1 MADEPLGRMVIEL
14 GLDHSD
20 FGKGLQGAKSEVK
33 YAMADMKSAMAVI
46 GQSGNKLDV
55 LGAKAKGLTSV
66 MSAQQSVV
74 QKLGKSYNDSFVNG
88 KATAQTGKLA
98 TQLQNANAKLASL
111 ATQYKNNAAA
121 MAKARVE
128 TTGFTGGLNKISKS
142 AITVGTS
149 MSNIGSKMT
158 SKVSVPVVAGLALA
172 TKAAVDFDSQIQQIG
187 PLLTNGGAVTA
198 KFKAQLDEMSTA
210 SKNWSKTYGVST
222 TEINNGMA
230 ELVRRGYTTAQVLGS
245 MPAILNAT
253 KASGEDM
260 GTVMNATASIV
271 EQFGLKSSSTAATLK
286 NTTMVTDALTYAANA
301 TASGFGDMSDAMKY
315 VGPVASSLGM
325 SVQQTAAAI
334 GVLSN
339 RGIEGQKA
347 GTGLRGILTSLV
359 KPTAM
364 AQGAFK
370 KMGISTKELAT
381 DSHDLPQLIND
392 ISKGTEGWTRAEKNK
407 ALAQAFGKENQT
419 AMNALVAAGSKSL
432 QDLTD
437 KTNAAG
443 GATKKVADQMNNT
456 SANNVKK
463 LTASLQVL
471 GIEIGEKLVPKL
483 LPLVNDVTKAVDGFS
498 DLDDSTQDTIIKF
511 ALLAAAAGP
520 VLSVVGKLTSG
531 FGLVGTGVVQ
541 VVSKFEQMR
550 AKSQAANEVMTLLQG
565 GTKNL
570 GGELKLVQGSAASAT
585 SSLSAVNGTVSS
597 VNGTVATAKTG
608 MSLFGTAL
616 TTTEAGAGVLGS
628 SLTVAGAALAG
639 VGVAAVAGAAIW
651 YGYGKSASE
660 SAQRTKEWGS
670 DIGATASDAANDFGS
685 FETKASTA
693 LTDFGNDAKSTAKTV
708 QTTFKGMVTSASKNV
723 DKTYSNAKKEAD
735 KVGGVA
741 GAAILKQAEKEHTA
755 NEKRIADM
763 QKTAKQVD
771 TITSDS
777 AKTGVKL
784 TSDQVTTIGN
794 LQRKMAQ
801 DEIETLNLKSKQKK
815 AVLAAELGETTTM
828 TKKQLASTEK
838 AIGDASYKEMDAYNK
853 QTGELH
859 KAQQKGNISTAA
871 MNAGLE
877 VLQKKH
883 NATMTQLGEDYIRTG
898 KAQGKSMSQI
908 VEDMAQNG
916 FTDVQA
922 QKSMKAYLASLKQTA
937 GSAIKITGDM
947 SKSTKSAAESWNK
960 MVLDP
965 KTGKV
970 KTNAQEEVDKAAKS
984 KDKWNSMM
992 LLLKK
997 GEMSSNAA
1005 AMVGVAA
1012 VQTGKWNGLSLKEK
1026 QAMIRSKGGDDLAKL
1041 ITDGK
1046 QWNKFTPTEKKAIIS
1061 AKGGSELLQVMTS
1074 AKTWNKLTLTEKKAV
1089 IKDNATA
1096 VMKQANINL
1105 QKWNDLT
1112 PHMKI
1117 VMATAKGTTDVAKG
1131 IKSVEDWNS
1140 LPTKEKRL
1148 LANDS
1153 NASAALKRAGVNYKQ
1168 YQNLPTNVTKN
1179 LLAKDNASKNAD
1191 KARISV
1197 GKYGQLKMPSSK
1209 NLKASD
1215 KASGPAGKAT
1225 NAVKKFSGSKVTT
1238 KSLTSKDKTSSPVNT
1253 ARGSLTRFNGTKVLS
1268 KTATGHDKTSS
1279 PLTSARN
1286 SLTRFNGTGMTAKTA
1301 VGHDSAS
1308 RPMGTAR
1315 TSVTR
1320 FNGTPISSKTARGV
1334 NAASGPIGSAISAIK
1349 NFMSLPS
1356 LISKTV
1362 QVIHKVITGKATGS
1376 MGTDG
1381 NPIMVNDQE
1390 GPVFRELVK
1399 YPGSAPFIPHG
1410 RNVILDAPK
1419 NTKVIPAGLTA
1430 QMYKIPQYAKGTI
1443 SSNSSVLQ
1451 AAQLVNDATSVTPV
1465 NNPVPVDNSNLLQLI
1480 IASSQ
1485 QQSELL
1491 KALIN
1496 AVGSIRLTDKMIA
1509 NANQRY
1515 TATNLKLSNYGKG
1528 ITGL

>member
-66 MSAQQSVV
+66 MSAQQNIV
-74 QKLGKSYNDSFVNG
+74 QKLGKSYKDSFVDG

-98 TQLQNANAKLASL
+98 TQFQNANAKLASL

-222 TEINNGMA
+222 TEINNAMA

-301 TASGFGDMSDAMKY
+301 TASGFGDMSEAMKY
-315 VGPVASSLGM
+315 TGPVASSLGL
-325 SVQQTAAAI
+325 SVQATAAAI

-347 GTGLRGILTSLV
+347 GTGLRGILTSLI
-359 KPTAM
+359 KPTAG
-364 AQGAFK
+364 AQAAFK
-370 KMGISTKELAT
+370 EMGISTKELQA
-381 DSHDLPQLIND
+381 DSSDLPQLIRD
-392 ISKGTEGWTRAEKNK
+392 ITSGTDGWSKAEKGK

-419 AMNALVAAGSKSL
+419 AMNALVAAGADTL

-463 LTASLQVL
+463 LIASLQVL
-471 GIEIGEKLVPKL
+471 GIEIGDKLVPKL

-531 FGLVGTGVVQ
+531 FGLVGKGVVGT
-541 VVSKFEQMR
+541 VSKFAQMSAR
-550 AKSQAANEVMTLLQG
+550 SKAASEVMEI
-565 GTKNL
+565 L
-570 GGELKLVQGSAASAT
+570 GGSTKGVSSQLKVVAGGATGAT
-585 SSLSAVNGTVSS
+585 SALSKVNGTVSS
-597 VNGTVATAKTG
+597 VNGSVATAKTG
-608 MSLFGTAL
+608 FGVLGTAL

-639 VGVAAVAGAAIW
+639 VGLAAVAGAAIW

-685 FETKASTA
+685 FETKASVA
-693 LTDFGNDAKSTAKTV
+693 LTDFGNDAKSTAKIV
-708 QTTFKGMVTSASKNV
+708 QAAFKGMVTSASKNV

-741 GAAILKQAEKEHTA
+741 GAAILKQAEKEHSA
-755 NEKRIADM
+755 NEKRITDM

-771 TITSDS
+771 TITSES

-784 TSDQVTTIGN
+784 TSDQATTISN

-801 DEIETLNLKSKQKK
+801 DEIETLGLKSKQKK
-815 AVLAAELGETTTM
+815 AVLAAELGETETM
-828 TKKQLASTEK
+828 TKKQLESTSK
-838 AIGDASYKEMDAYNK
+838 AIGDASYKEMDSYNK

-883 NATMTQLGEDYIRTG
+883 NVTMTQLGEDFIRTE
-898 KAQGKSMSQI
+898 KAQGKSYSDIQT
-908 VEDMAQNG
+908 DMAQNG
-916 FTDVQA
+916 FTDAQA

-947 SKSTKSAAESWNK
+947 SKSTRSAAESWNK

-1112 PHMKI
+1112 PRMKT
-1117 VMATAKGTTDVAKG
+1117 VMATAKGTSDVAKG

-1168 YQNLPTNVTKN
+1168 YQNLPKNVTKN
-1179 LLAKDNASKNAD
+1179 LLAKDSASKNAS
-1191 KARISV
+1191 KAKISV
-1197 GKYGQLKMPSSK
+1197 GKYGQLKVSSK
-1209 NLKASD
+1209 NLKAID
-1215 KASGPAGKAT
+1215 KASGPSNKAT
-1225 NAVKKFSGSKVTT
+1225 GSVKKFSNTKVGA
-1238 KSLTSKDKTSSPVNT
+1238 KNLTSHDKTSSPVGT
-1253 ARGSLTRFNGTKVLS
+1253 ARKSLTRFNGTKVLS

-1279 PLTSARN
+1279 PVNNARG
-1286 SLTRFNGTGMTAKTA
+1286 SLTRFNGTKVLGKTA

-1320 FNGTPISSKTARGV
+1320 FNGTSISSKTARGV

-1349 NFMSLPS
+1349 NFMSLPN

-1362 QVIHKVITGKATGS
+1362 QVIHKAITGKATGS

-1390 GPVFRELVK
+1390 GPLFRELVK

-1410 RNVILDAPK
+1410 RDVILDAPK
-1419 NTKVIPAGLTA
+1419 GTKVIPAGLTA
-1430 QMYKIPQYAKGTI
+1430 RMYNIPQYANGTI
-1443 SSNSSVLQ
+1443 DPNSSVLD
-1451 AAQLVNDATSVTPV
+1451 AAQMVSNATNVMPAASVQ
-1465 NNPVPVDNSNLLQLI
+1465 PVDDSQLLAQLI
-1480 IASSQ
+1480 TNAQ
-1485 QQSELL
+1485 QQSELI
-1491 KALIN
+1491 KSLIGVVSN
-1496 AVGSIRLTDKMIA
+1496 IHLTDKMIA

-1515 TATNLKLSNYGKG
+1515 TATNLSLSNYGKG
-1528 ITGL
+1528 VTGL

>member
-33 YAMADMKSAMAVI
+33 YAMADMKSAMSVI

-74 QKLGKSYNDSFVNG
+74 QKLGKSYNDSFVNS

-158 SKVSVPVVAGLALA
+158 SKVSVPVVAGLTLA

-531 FGLVGTGVVQ
+531 FGLVGKGIVGT
-541 VVSKFEQMR
+541 VSKFAQMR

-565 GTKNL
+565 GTKSL
-570 GGELKLVQGSAASAT
+570 GGELKLVQGSAAGAT
-585 SSLSAVNGTVSS
+585 GSLSKINGTVSS

-608 MSLFGTAL
+608 FSVLGTAL

-628 SLTVAGAALAG
+628 SLTVAGAALTG
-639 VGVAAVAGAAIW
+639 VGIAAVAGAAIW
-651 YGYGKSASE
+651 ELWGKDAAT
-660 SAQRTKEWGS
+660 SAQRTNEWGS
-670 DIGATASDAANDFGS
+670 DIGKNAASAATDMQS
-685 FETKASTA
+685 FETKASNA
-693 LTDFGNDAKSTAKTV
+693 LDNTGKSAK
-708 QTTFKGMVTSASKNV
+708 
-723 DKTYSNAKKEAD
+723 SNAKTIDAAFKEMTDSAQKYSD
-735 KVGGVA
+735 KQYTDQIKHAKRIGGVA
-741 GAAILKQAEKEHTA
+741 GAAIEKQAKIEQAQRQNSLT
-755 NEKRIADM
+755 DM
-763 QKTAKQVD
+763 QKNYQKVEQ
-771 TITSDS
+771 ITKDS
-777 AKTGVKL
+777 KDNNVKL
-784 TSDQVTTIGN
+784 TEDQATQIHN
-794 LQRKMAQ
+794 LQLRSAQ
-801 DEIETLNLKSKQKK
+801 DEVKTLGLSQKQQRDVIK
-815 AVLAAELGETTTM
+815 AEMGETTSM
-828 TKKQLASTEK
+828 SQKQIDDSYNAIAKMSRKLNSDVKDEK
-838 AIGDASYKEMDAYNK
+838 SKINKDDTLSEKEKSVAIEAINK
-853 QTGELH
+853 QHYDKMSSLD
-859 KAQQKGNISTAA
+859 
-871 MNAGLE
+871 AGYIA
-877 VLQKKH
+877 VAKK
-883 NATMTQLGEDYIRTG
+883 D
-898 KAQGKSMSQI
+898 GKSMKQI
-908 VEDMAQNG
+908 KKD
-916 FTDVQA
+916 
-922 QKSMKAYLASLKQTA
+922 LLTA
-937 GSAIKITGDM
+937 DGAEITAEAFKRYEESVRSSTGVAIKETANM
-947 SKSTKSAAESWNK
+947 SKSTKTAAESWNK

-1112 PHMKI
+1112 PHMKT
-1117 VMATAKGTTDVAKG
+1117 VMATAKGTSDVAKG

-1308 RPMGTAR
+1308 RSMGTAR

-1399 YPGSAPFIPHG
+1399 YPGAAPFIPHG
-1410 RNVILDAPK
+1410 RNVILNAPK

-1443 SSNSSVLQ
+1443 SPNSSVLQ

-1465 NNPVPVDNSNLLQLI
+1465 SNPVSVDNGNLLQQI
-1480 IASSQ
+1480 IANSQ

>member
-20 FGKGLQGAKSEVK
+20 FGKGLQGAKNEVK
-33 YAMADMKSAMAVI
+33 YAMADMKSAMSVI

-158 SKVSVPVVAGLALA
+158 SKVSVPVVAGLTLA

-222 TEINNGMA
+222 TEINNAMA

-301 TASGFGDMSDAMKY
+301 TASGFGDMSEAMKY
-315 VGPVASSLGM
+315 VGPIASSLGM

-364 AQGAFK
+364 AQSAFK

-381 DSHDLPQLIND
+381 DSHDLPKLIND

-520 VLSVVGKLTSG
+520 VLGVVGKLTSG
-531 FGLVGTGVVQ
+531 FGLVGKGIVGT
-541 VVSKFEQMR
+541 VSKFAQMSAR
-550 AKSQAANEVMTLLQG
+550 SKAASEVMEI
-565 GTKNL
+565 L
-570 GGELKLVQGSAASAT
+570 GGSTKSVSGQLKVVAGGATGAT
-585 SSLSAVNGTVSS
+585 SALNKINGTVSS
-597 VNGTVATAKTG
+597 VNGSVATAKTG
-608 MSLFGTAL
+608 FSVLGTAL

-708 QTTFKGMVTSASKNV
+708 QTAFKGMVTSASKNV

-735 KVGGVA
+735 KVGGAA

-755 NEKRIADM
+755 NEKRITDM

-771 TITSDS
+771 AITSAS

-898 KAQGKSMSQI
+898 KAQGKSMSDI
-908 VEDMAQNG
+908 TTEMSQNG
-916 FTDVQA
+916 FTDSQA
-922 QKSMKAYLASLKQTA
+922 QASMKAYLASLKQTA

-947 SKSTKSAAESWNK
+947 SKSTRSAAESWNK

-1089 IKDNATA
+1089 IKDNATTA
-1096 VMKQANINL
+1096 MKQANINL

-1112 PHMKI
+1112 PRMKT
-1117 VMATAKGTTDVAKG
+1117 VMATAKGTSDVAKG

-1153 NASAALKRAGVNYKQ
+1153 NATEALKRAGVNYKQ
-1168 YQNLPTNVTKN
+1168 YQNLPKNVTKN
-1179 LLAKDNASKNAD
+1179 LLAKDSASKNAS
-1191 KARISV
+1191 KAKISV
-1197 GKYGQLKMPSSK
+1197 GKYGQLKVSSK
-1209 NLKASD
+1209 NLKAID
-1215 KASGPAGKAT
+1215 KASGPSSKAT
-1225 NAVKKFSGSKVTT
+1225 GSVKKFSSTKVGA
-1238 KSLTSKDKTSSPVNT
+1238 KNLTSHDKTSSPVGT
-1253 ARGSLTRFNGTKVLS
+1253 ARKSLTRFNGTKVLS

-1279 PLTSARN
+1279 PINSARG
-1286 SLTRFNGTGMTAKTA
+1286 SLTRFNGTKVLGKTA

-1315 TSVTR
+1315 ASVTR

-1334 NAASGPIGSAISAIK
+1334 NAASGPIGSAISAVK

-1399 YPGSAPFIPHG
+1399 YPGAVPFIPHG
-1410 RNVILDAPK
+1410 RNVILNAPK

-1430 QMYKIPQYAKGTI
+1430 QMYRIPQYAKGTI
-1443 SSNSSVLQ
+1443 SPNSSVLQ

-1465 NNPVPVDNSNLLQLI
+1465 SNPVSVDNGNLLQQI

-1496 AVGSIRLTDKMIA
+1496 AVGSIHLTDKMIA

>member
-33 YAMADMKSAMAVI
+33 YAMADMKSAMSVI
-46 GQSGNKLDV
+46 RQSGNKLDV

-66 MSAQQSVV
+66 MSAQQNVV

-315 VGPVASSLGM
+315 AGPVASSLGM

-364 AQGAFK
+364 AQNAFK
-370 KMGISTKELAT
+370 KMGISTKELQN
-381 DSHDLPQLIND
+381 DSHDLPQLISD
-392 ISKGTEGWTRAEKNK
+392 ITKGTNGWSKAERGK

-432 QDLTD
+432 QDLTN

-471 GIEIGEKLVPKL
+471 GIEIGDKLVPKL

-531 FGLVGTGVVQ
+531 FGLVGKGIVGT
-541 VVSKFEQMR
+541 VSKFEQMR

-597 VNGTVATAKTG
+597 VNGTVATAKTR

-685 FETKASTA
+685 FETKASVA
-693 LTDFGNDAKSTAKTV
+693 LTDFGNDAKNTAKTV
-708 QTTFKGMVTSASKNV
+708 KTAFDGMVKSTSKSV
-723 DKTYSNAKKEAD
+723 DKTYNEALKEAN
-735 KVGGVA
+735 KIGGPA
-741 GAAILKQAEKEHTA
+741 GEAIRKQAEKEHTA
-755 NEKRIADM
+755 NEKRISDM
-763 QKTAKQVD
+763 QSTAQKVNS
-771 TITSDS
+771 ITSES

-815 AVLAAELGETTTM
+815 AVLAAELGETDSM

-859 KAQQKGNISTAA
+859 KAQQKGNISTAE

-877 VLQKKH
+877 ALQKKH

-898 KAQGKSMSQI
+898 KAQGKSMSDI
-908 VEDMAQNG
+908 LTEMSQNG
-916 FTDVQA
+916 FTDGQA
-922 QKSMKAYLASLKQTA
+922 QKSYKAYIASLKQMAST
-937 GSAIKITGDM
+937 AIKITGDM
-947 SKSTKSAAESWNK
+947 SKSTRSAAESWNK

-970 KTNAQEEVDKAAKS
+970 KTNAQEEVNKAAKS
-984 KDKWNSMM
+984 KDQWNSM
-992 LLLKK
+992 LLLIKQGK
-997 GEMSSNAA
+997 MSSNAA

-1012 VQTGKWNGLSLKEK
+1012 VQTGKWNGLSLKQK
-1026 QAMIRSKGGDDLAKL
+1026 QAIIRSKGGDDLAALLTK
-1041 ITDGK
+1041 GK
-1046 QWNKFTPTEKKAIIS
+1046 QWNKLTPAEKKAIIT
-1061 AKGGSELLQVMTS
+1061 AKGGSELLQAMTNV
-1074 AKTWNKLTLTEKKAV
+1074 KTWNKLTPTEKRAV
-1089 IKDNATA
+1089 LKDNASPA
-1096 VMKQANINL
+1096 MKQANISL
-1105 QKWNDLT
+1105 QSWNRLT
-1112 PHMKI
+1112 PQMKT
-1117 VMATAKGTTDVAKG
+1117 VMAKAQGAEDVAKG
-1131 IKSVEDWNS
+1131 VKSVKDWNS
-1140 LPTKEKRL
+1140 LPTKEKKL
-1148 LANDS
+1148 IANDTGAR
-1153 NASAALKRAGVNYKQ
+1153 NAIKNVTSDYKK
-1168 YQNLPTNVTKN
+1168 YENLPKDLAKN
-1179 LLAKDNASKNAD
+1179 LIAKDNASKNAG
-1191 KARISV
+1191 KAKISV
-1197 GKYGQLKMPSSK
+1197 DKFGRLKVSSK
-1209 NLKASD
+1209 NLKATD
-1215 KASGPAGKAT
+1215 KASKT
-1225 NAVKKFSGSKVTT
+1225 SSNAIRAVDKFSNKKVGA
-1238 KSLTSKDKTSSPVNT
+1238 KNLTSHDKTSSPVGT
-1253 ARGSLTRFNGTKVLS
+1253 ARKSLTRFNGTKVLS

-1279 PLTSARN
+1279 PINSARG
-1286 SLTRFNGTGMTAKTA
+1286 SLTRFNGTKVLGKTA

-1315 TSVTR
+1315 VSVTR

-1334 NAASGPIGSAISAIK
+1334 NAASGPIGSAISAVK

-1410 RNVILDAPK
+1410 RNVILDAPM

-1430 QMYKIPQYAKGTI
+1430 QMYKIPQYANGTI
-1443 SSNSSVLQ
+1443 SPNSSVLQ
-1451 AAQLVNDATSVTPV
+1451 ATQLVSDATSVTPV
-1465 NNPVPVDNSNLLQLI
+1465 TITSNSVDNSRELKNMLTKFDSVLSVMSQLLGVNADQLQAI
-1480 IASSQ
+1480 KSTAFDKQTFYRQQALDQSIADSQ
-1485 QQSELL
+1485 
-1491 KALIN
+1491 
-1496 AVGSIRLTDKMIA
+1496 RT
-1509 NANQRY
+1509 
-1515 TATNLKLSNYGKG
+1515 
-1528 ITGL
+1528 